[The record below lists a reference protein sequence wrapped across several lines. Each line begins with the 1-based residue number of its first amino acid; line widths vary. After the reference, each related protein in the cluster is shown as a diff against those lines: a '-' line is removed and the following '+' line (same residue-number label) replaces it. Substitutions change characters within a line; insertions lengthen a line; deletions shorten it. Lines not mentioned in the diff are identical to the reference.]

1 MVIKTRFHLAAI
13 PPILILIFIY
23 FSSLL
28 CFAENELQ
36 SASVDGIVDDVVVD
50 SSTKTTSISNGEQQT
65 ATNGQINENGSSTAP
80 TTTATAVAL
89 ASSQDQRPGLRAS
102 RVESTGRMLS
112 SLRTITFRKQD
123 ISSDSQPTASS
134 GYLRRF
140 LSTKFGPTSTGSK
153 SAGAIAVEEEEEY
166 DEEEDAVLGTSTN
179 SKGKKSKKKGGG
191 GGFLAGGR
199 SGKLIVKEDRSEGSV
214 TWAVYGA
221 LLKRLGAFPVIAC
234 TAGLLGGQAIYL
246 YSEYWLSQWAS
257 ATPTEQQDIKWVW
270 VYAIFAASVLIISI
284 LRAQLFFGASLR
296 ASTAL
301 HDAALTRLLHAPLSF
316 FHTNPTGRVLNRF
329 SKDQGSVDEQLPM
342 VSFDCLQALMM
353 VVGAFTLLV
362 VVVPFIL
369 PVFIPLGIVFFWVQR
384 RYLKTSRE
392 LKRFEAITRSPLYA
406 AFSATLKGL
415 PTIRAYRAA
424 ARFRADFLDLLTAN
438 VSWWHAWLTTA
449 RWIGFRLDLMVAVLL
464 TVAPLLMMSV
474 HNKLSPRLVGLA
486 LTQSLYLAGMLQWMV
501 RQAAEVE
508 NNMTSA
514 ERLLSYCSLEQEP
527 PTVAQGGAMP
537 PEGWPVAGAVQYD
550 QVTAIYRKGLPPVL
564 VDISFNLS
572 GAVSCG
578 VVGRTGSGKSSLML
592 TLFRLIPVTSGRILL
607 DGIDVSSI
615 GLDALRRQIAII
627 PQDPVL
633 FSGTL
638 RSNLDPWG
646 KFDDATLWDALEM
659 AQLKSVA
666 ASLRGGLDARMQE
679 AGDNISAGQRQ
690 LLCLARALLQD
701 AAILALDEATA
712 NVDRGTD
719 AVIQAAVKKACSGGG
734 NGGDSYRQRKRTLL
748 VIAHRI
754 DTIMDCDQLLVLSGG
769 KLVEQGPPQEL
780 ASPSTGGT
788 FSSMVAA
795 ARAAARH

>member
-1 MVIKTRFHLAAI
+1 MTFKR
-13 PPILILIFIY
+13 
-23 FSSLL
+23 
-28 CFAENELQ
+28 
-36 SASVDGIVDDVVVD
+36 SASV
-50 SSTKTTSISNGEQQT
+50 SSTTQ
-65 ATNGQINENGSSTAP
+65 A
-80 TTTATAVAL
+80 
-89 ASSQDQRPGLRAS
+89 
-102 RVESTGRMLS
+102 
-112 SLRTITFRKQD
+112 
-123 ISSDSQPTASS
+123 ASS

-140 LSTKFGPTSTGSK
+140 LSTKFAPSGGVPRKRGGD
-153 SAGAIAVEEEEEY
+153 AAVEEGEEEEE
-166 DEEEDAVLGTSTN
+166 DVEEVLDITNGT
-179 SKGKKSKKKGGG
+179 KKLSKKV
-191 GGFLAGGR
+191 GGR
-199 SGKLIVKEDRSEGSV
+199 SGKLIVKEDRAEGSV
-214 TWAVYGA
+214 TWGVYGA

-257 ATPTEQQDIKWVW
+257 ASPQDQRDVKWVW
-270 VYAIFAASVLIISI
+270 VYAIFAATVLIISI
-284 LRAQLFFGASLR
+284 LRAQLFFWASLR

-301 HDAALTRLLHAPLSF
+301 HDAALNQLLHAPLSF

-342 VSFDCLQALMM
+342 VSFDSLQALMM

-369 PVFIPLGIVFFWVQR
+369 PVFIPLGIAFFWVQR

-438 VSWWHAWLTTA
+438 VAWWHAWLTAA
-449 RWIGFRLDLMVAVLL
+449 RWIGFRLDLMVAILL

-474 HNKLSPRLVGLA
+474 HDKLSPRLVGLA

-514 ERLLSYCSLEQEP
+514 ERLLSYTTLEQEP
-527 PTVAQGGAMP
+527 YGGAKGVAKKALATSSESSSSLEQGLSTTSNSNTVVP
-537 PEGWPVAGAVQYD
+537 QEEVDLSTWPVAGALQYD
-550 QVTAIYRKGLPPVL
+550 HVTAIYRKGLPPVL
-564 VDISFNLS
+564 QNISFTLP
-572 GAVSCG
+572 GGVSCG

-592 TLFRLIPVTSGRILL
+592 TLFRLIPVTSGRIL
-607 DGIDVSSI
+607 IDNVDTSAI
-615 GLDALRRQIAII
+615 GLDILRRQIAII

-646 KFDDATLWDALEM
+646 RFDDATLWNALEM

-719 AVIQAAVKKACSGGG
+719 AVIQAAVKKACSGTG
-734 NGGDSYRQRKRTLL
+734 NGGQQGRKRTLL

-754 DTIMDCDQLLVLSGG
+754 DTIMDCDQLLVLANGN
-769 KLVEQGPPQEL
+769 LVEQGPPQEL
-780 ASPSTGGT
+780 ASASTDGT
-788 FSSMVAA
+788 FSKMVAA
-795 ARAAARH
+795 ARAASKQV